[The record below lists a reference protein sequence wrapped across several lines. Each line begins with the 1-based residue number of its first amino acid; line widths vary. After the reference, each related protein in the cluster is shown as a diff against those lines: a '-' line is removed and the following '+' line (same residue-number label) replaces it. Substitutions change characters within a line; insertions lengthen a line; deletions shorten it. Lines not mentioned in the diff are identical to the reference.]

1 MTWLV
6 GDGRLCAHRSSI
18 LASLRTQTHPGITS
32 LKFCAKAPITL
43 FRSNGASVS
52 PKPDECPW
60 REESASMSQL
70 YDLKLLIEKKIKADG
85 LDANAVRGKIGLQ
98 SGRMLLLIDANSKD
112 DPAAVASLRQAIK
125 EILNISA

>member
-1 MTWLV
+1 
-6 GDGRLCAHRSSI
+6 
-18 LASLRTQTHPGITS
+18 
-32 LKFCAKAPITL
+32 
-43 FRSNGASVS
+43 
-52 PKPDECPW
+52 
-60 REESASMSQL
+60 MSQL

>member
-1 MTWLV
+1 
-6 GDGRLCAHRSSI
+6 
-18 LASLRTQTHPGITS
+18 
-32 LKFCAKAPITL
+32 
-43 FRSNGASVS
+43 
-52 PKPDECPW
+52 
-60 REESASMSQL
+60 MSQL

-125 EILNISA
+125 EVLNISA